1 MVGVDVEYC
10 APCRLAGT
18 TMTTR
23 RVLAD
28 RLREYDETE
37 SVRVEPTQEDV
48 FCVSVDGDRISSVDP
63 RGRVDPME
71 AVGAV
76 RSWLR
81 S

>member
-1 MVGVDVEYC
+1 MVSVDVEYC

-18 TMTTR
+18 AITTR

-28 RLREYDETE
+28 RLRGYDEIE

-48 FCVSVDGDRISSVDP
+48 FCVSVEGDRIWSVDP